1 MITVRKLLGEVLRDI
16 RLDQGLTLR
25 EISEKSAI
33 SLGYISEIER
43 GKKEVSSEVMFSLC
57 RALDVP
63 LSQVF
68 GEVTTEMR
76 VLETV

>member
-68 GEVTTEMR
+68 GEVTTEMK

>member
-16 RLDQGLTLR
+16 RLEQGLTLR

-57 RALDVP
+57 KALDVP

-68 GEVTTEMR
+68 GEVTTEMK

>member
-1 MITVRKLLGEVLRDI
+1 MITVRKLLGEVLKDI
-16 RLDQGLTLR
+16 RVDQGLTLR
-25 EISEKSAI
+25 ELSEKSAV

-57 RALDVP
+57 KALDVP

-68 GEVTTEMR
+68 GEITTEMK

>member
-1 MITVRKLLGEVLRDI
+1 MITVRKLLGEVLKDI
-16 RLDQGLTLR
+16 RVDQGLTLR
-25 EISEKSAI
+25 ELSEKSAV

-57 RALDVP
+57 KALDVP

-68 GEVTTEMR
+68 GEVTTEMK

>member
-1 MITVRKLLGEVLRDI
+1 MITVRKLLGEVLKDI

-25 EISEKSAI
+25 ELSEKSAV
-33 SLGYISEIER
+33 SLGYISEVER

-57 RALDVP
+57 KALDVP

-68 GEVTTEMR
+68 GEVTTEMK

>member
-1 MITVRKLLGEVLRDI
+1 MITVRKLLGEVLKDI
-16 RLDQGLTLR
+16 RVDQGLTLR
-25 EISEKSAI
+25 EVSEKSAI

-57 RALDVP
+57 KALDVP

-68 GEVTTEMR
+68 GEVTTEMK
-76 VLETV
+76 VWETV

>member
-1 MITVRKLLGEVLRDI
+1 MITVRKLLGEVLKDI

-25 EISEKSAI
+25 ELSEKSAI

-57 RALDVP
+57 KALDVP

-68 GEVTTEMR
+68 GEVTTEMK

>member
-1 MITVRKLLGEVLRDI
+1 MKDI
-16 RLDQGLTLR
+16 RVDQGLTLR
-25 EISEKSAI
+25 EVSEKSAV

-57 RALDVP
+57 KALDVP

-68 GEVTTEMR
+68 GEVTTEMK

>member
-1 MITVRKLLGEVLRDI
+1 MITVRKLLGEVLKDI
-16 RLDQGLTLR
+16 RVDQGLTLR
-25 EISEKSAI
+25 EVSEKSAI

-57 RALDVP
+57 KALDVP

-68 GEVTTEMR
+68 GEVTTEMK

>member
-57 RALDVP
+57 KALDVP

-68 GEVTTEMR
+68 GEVTTEMK